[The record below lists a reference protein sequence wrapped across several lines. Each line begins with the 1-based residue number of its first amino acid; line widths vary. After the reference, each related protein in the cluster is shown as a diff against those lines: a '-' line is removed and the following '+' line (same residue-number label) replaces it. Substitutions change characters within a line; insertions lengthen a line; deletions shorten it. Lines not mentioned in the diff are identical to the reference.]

1 MAPTKFGIFKTR
13 SRDHPEQP
21 STENLLQT
29 SQSDD
34 HVNTPD
40 SPVPSTSKGVM
51 GNDDFFSADI
61 FSVLNL
67 DDDDDEFICGDEES
81 RRASLCSKIE
91 EQKILYQNL
100 QNQSTGTS
108 TMTLEDD
115 DQIYDQPES
124 NLAFDDDASTSY
136 DANSLQFDETSI
148 TASNDVSMYC
158 SMLKKPKK
166 SRSKDQ
172 QLTDLDMWQASN
184 IEVME
189 NLLNRSGNLDEQIKW
204 EAIATARG
212 LCTLTDSCTCADC
225 TGVTYLAGVTDGD
238 GGLGVA
244 PLFSAINVGCQVQ

>member
-1 MAPTKFGIFKTR
+1 MAPAKFGLFKTR

-21 STENLLQT
+21 STENLLQS
-29 SQSDD
+29 SQSNDN
-34 HVNTPD
+34 VNTPD
-40 SPVPSTSKGVM
+40 SPVPSTSKGIM
-51 GNDDFFSADI
+51 GNDDFFSSDI
-61 FSVLNL
+61 FSLLNL
-67 DDDDDEFICGDEES
+67 DDDDDEVKS
-81 RRASLCSKIE
+81 RAASLSSKIE
-91 EQKILYQNL
+91 EQKIAYENL

-108 TMTLEDD
+108 TVTLEDD
-115 DQIYDQPES
+115 DQVYDQPES
-124 NLAFDDDASTSY
+124 TLTFDDDASTSY

-148 TASNDVSMYC
+148 TASNDDSLYC

-166 SRSKDQ
+166 SKSKDQ

-189 NLLNRSGNLDEQIKW
+189 NLLNRSGSLDEQIKW

-212 LCTLTDSCTCADC
+212 LCTLTDSCTCPDC

-244 PLFSAINVGCQVQ
+244 PILSAINVGCQVQ